1 MKPEKLAAGAL
12 ALTMLA
18 GSLVMGACGAQQSS
32 APAQSSESSENSE
45 SQLSKATYDNSD
57 ITMPDVT
64 TPEVPELE
72 KATYSNA
79 PIDYESALNEAKD
92 HVIYFNDKLNWG
104 QTYIYY
110 WSDADKKMTEWPGE
124 KMEEFESVW
133 RYKLPAEAEYI
144 IFSNGALQ
152 TRDIPFDENQNCY
165 SQSSQ
170 KDQDNSYYVEDWQGN
185 VINSERVDPK
195 GKYN

>member
-1 MKPEKLAAGAL
+1 MSFEKIAAGAL

-32 APAQSSESSENSE
+32 APAQSSDSAD
-45 SQLSKATYDNSD
+45 SQLSQATFANGN

-64 TPEVPELE
+64 VPEVTLPE
-72 KATYSNA
+72 KATYANA
-79 PIDYESALNEAKD
+79 QIDYESALKEAKD
-92 HVIYFNDKLNWG
+92 HVIYFDDKVGWG
-104 QTYIYY
+104 ETYIYF
-110 WSDADKKMTEWPGE
+110 WSDTNKKMTEWPGE
-124 KMEEFESVW
+124 KMEEFEGVW
-133 RYKLPAEAEYI
+133 RYKLPSDAEYV

-165 SQSSQ
+165 AQSSR